1 MEGGRA
7 RKSHSKLTHSRDLGD
22 AWKGI
27 AKPVKISVFF
37 KALPPQQNS
46 SPAVLDSPSQPSSTE
61 CPLPRSCMACA
72 YLTGPVRPFLP
83 SPRTEPSSECPA
95 SSPLGLSRRCVLS
108 SQTVVSCR
116 VGAAPCSSWRLPHP
130 RCMKGTETGSVLLLR
145 DSVKG
150 MSRLSPLGTEGVSA
164 YFWVG
169 ETALTMVLNA

>member
-83 SPRTEPSSECPA
+83 SPRNRAFLEPPSLL
-95 SSPLGLSRRCVLS
+95 SPGVVTALCAQLPDCGLLQGR
-108 SQTVVSCR
+108 SC
-116 VGAAPCSSWRLPHP
+116 AL
-130 RCMKGTETGSVLLLR
+130 VLLA
-145 DSVKG
+145 
-150 MSRLSPLGTEGVSA
+150 SPSPSLHER
-164 YFWVG
+164 
-169 ETALTMVLNA
+169 N